1 VDLITLARTLVAGRL
16 TTKHQGS
23 RFYALTIN
31 PPCNRRGVWGSGG
44 FDLGE
49 FSTSIVERIEVLPGG
64 GSTLY
69 GSDAIGGI
77 INIVTSR
84 PASDKLTFKTQLE
97 VGNLGYSKMGINV
110 SKVDGKIAWS
120 VGYDRIQAA
129 NNYNYSIP
137 EANVS
142 GTRTNNDATYNNL
155 RVRAD
160 VDVSDRTKLNF
171 TTIYLS
177 KN

>member
-1 VDLITLARTLVAGRL
+1 
-16 TTKHQGS
+16 
-23 RFYALTIN
+23 
-31 PPCNRRGVWGSGG
+31 
-44 FDLGE
+44 
-49 FSTSIVERIEVLPGG
+49 
-64 GSTLY
+64 
-69 GSDAIGGI
+69 
-77 INIVTSR
+77 
-84 PASDKLTFKTQLE
+84 
-97 VGNLGYSKMGINV
+97 
-110 SKVDGKIAWS
+110 